1 MSLGYFLD
9 YHLSTDTT
17 TWTEYN
23 LGLALE
29 PTNLKHL
36 NSTWYLTGSEGV
48 LRTTTP
54 QNSSSWVP
62 VHGSL
67 NNTLIQD
74 IVYNP
79 AEDRYVMVGGDRVYS
94 YIGNAAPAVVFTG
107 GNGLDFYR
115 LTYGDGVYVATTYT
129 QDQPSRIY
137 RSVDAVNWNL
147 VYTAPSAQVITD
159 IVYGNNRFVA
169 VGDEGKSYVSSD
181 GLVWT
186 QNNAVSNTL
195 ALNSVI
201 FAAGQFYTA
210 GQLEK
215 VAVSTDGMSW
225 QENPGNSGIMAD
237 YADIAV
243 VGGKAVAVGYTQ
255 DFTTGIINT
264 TTLAVVPIVNSVSVT
279 PGTASVVQGSTEQLS
294 ATVSVSGGAADT
306 VTWSSSDLTGNVS
319 VSNTGLVTVS
329 ATATPGPYTI
339 TATST
344 ENSSKQG
351 TATITVTEAPAV
363 NSVTVTPGTANV
375 VQGSSEQLSVTVN
388 VSGGA
393 ADTVTWSSSDLTGN
407 VLVSNTGLVTVS
419 ATATPGPYT
428 ITATSTEDSSKQGT
442 ATITVT
448 EAPAVNSVT
457 VTPSTANVV
466 QGSSEQL
473 SATVNVSGGAAD
485 TVTWSSSDLT
495 GKVSVSNT
503 GLVTVSATATPG
515 PYTITATSTADSSKQ
530 GTATITVTE
539 APAVNSVTVTPG
551 TANVVQGSSEQLSV
565 TVNVSGGA
573 ADTVTWSSSDLTGNV
588 LVSNTGLVTVSATA
602 TPGPYTITATS
613 TEDSS
618 KQGTAMITVTEAPAV
633 NSVTVT
639 PSAANVVQGSSE
651 QLSATVNVSGG
662 AADTVTWSSSDLT
675 GNVLV
680 SNTGLVTVSATA
692 TPGPYT
698 ITATSTE
705 DSSKQGTATITV
717 TAAPEVPAV
726 NSVTVS
732 PSTASVVQGATE
744 QLNVTVSVSGGAAQT
759 VTWSSSDLTGNVLVS
774 NTGLVTV
781 SATATPGPYTIT
793 ATSTEDSSKQ
803 GTATITVTAAPEV
816 PVEYTVHVANQ
827 AGGTITV
834 NPTTASAGVP
844 ITVSVV
850 PEAGKR
856 LQPGSLKYVF
866 DLEAFPISNGSF
878 LMPAGDVTVTAE
890 FEEIGEQTSEL
901 AMAAPVFDQVRAGY
915 TRPAARPLLMTNAG
929 NTMAVIESVYSSDSN
944 SFELHTGATNIGS
957 GETIDSWTIQPIAGL
972 TAGTYSTVVSAVY
985 GEGAIATATVTFVV
999 QPRRSGGGSS
1009 EDGGST
1015 TPAPNTPGTSDPTP
1029 TEPLPNGVPVLVNG
1043 RAENIGTLDTTTV
1056 NNQTITTITPDSAKL
1071 LEWLEREGNNAVVTI
1086 PVQVDSDMT
1095 TAVLNGGI
1103 VQQLADRSA
1112 VLVFTTPSASYQL
1125 SASQLPLGDIAIDL
1139 GAAANLADVDFKL
1152 TIAKASPADK
1162 NLLQAASSQAGATWL
1177 VEPVH
1182 FTMTATYKD
1191 TTTDINRFSSYVRR
1205 DLLIPDTVDPNQ
1217 ITTGVVVGADGS
1229 IHHVP
1234 TYVRQQDSQ
1243 YYAVINSL
1251 TNSMYSLVWHPVT
1264 FPDTVNHWAENAISN
1279 MGSRM
1284 IVTGVAS
1291 DRFEPNRNI
1300 TRAEFAAMVVRA
1312 LGLTPGQGDTAFT
1325 DVQASQWFA
1334 GYVQTAREYQ
1344 LIEGYEDGRFAP
1356 QDHITREQAMTII
1369 SKAMELTGI
1378 QKTASQEQIEAE
1390 LASFED
1396 QASIADYARAHMAAN
1411 LSQNIAKGRS
1421 ASLLAPKGEIT
1432 RAEVAQL
1439 LQNLLQQSELIQ

>member
-1 MSLGYFLD
+1 
-9 YHLSTDTT
+9 
-17 TWTEYN
+17 
-23 LGLALE
+23 
-29 PTNLKHL
+29 
-36 NSTWYLTGSEGV
+36 
-48 LRTTTP
+48 
-54 QNSSSWVP
+54 
-62 VHGSL
+62 
-67 NNTLIQD
+67 
-74 IVYNP
+74 
-79 AEDRYVMVGGDRVYS
+79 
-94 YIGNAAPAVVFTG
+94 
-107 GNGLDFYR
+107 
-115 LTYGDGVYVATTYT
+115 
-129 QDQPSRIY
+129 
-137 RSVDAVNWNL
+137 
-147 VYTAPSAQVITD
+147 
-159 IVYGNNRFVA
+159 
-169 VGDEGKSYVSSD
+169 
-181 GLVWT
+181 
-186 QNNAVSNTL
+186 
-195 ALNSVI
+195 
-201 FAAGQFYTA
+201 
-210 GQLEK
+210 
-215 VAVSTDGMSW
+215 
-225 QENPGNSGIMAD
+225 
-237 YADIAV
+237 
-243 VGGKAVAVGYTQ
+243 
-255 DFTTGIINT
+255 
-264 TTLAVVPIVNSVSVT
+264 
-279 PGTASVVQGSTEQLS
+279 
-294 ATVSVSGGAADT
+294 
-306 VTWSSSDLTGNVS
+306 
-319 VSNTGLVTVS
+319 
-329 ATATPGPYTI
+329 
-339 TATST
+339 
-344 ENSSKQG
+344 
-351 TATITVTEAPAV
+351 
-363 NSVTVTPGTANV
+363 
-375 VQGSSEQLSVTVN
+375 

-407 VLVSNTGLVTVS
+407 VLVSNTGR
-419 ATATPGPYT
+419 
-428 ITATSTEDSSKQGT
+428 
-442 ATITVT
+442 
-448 EAPAVNSVT
+448 
-457 VTPSTANVV
+457 
-466 QGSSEQL
+466 
-473 SATVNVSGGAAD
+473 
-485 TVTWSSSDLT
+485 
-495 GKVSVSNT
+495 
-503 GLVTVSATATPG
+503 
-515 PYTITATSTADSSKQ
+515 
-530 GTATITVTE
+530 
-539 APAVNSVTVTPG
+539 
-551 TANVVQGSSEQLSV
+551 
-565 TVNVSGGA
+565 
-573 ADTVTWSSSDLTGNV
+573 
-588 LVSNTGLVTVSATA
+588 VTVSATA

-662 AADTVTWSSSDLT
+662 AAD
-675 GNVLV
+675 
-680 SNTGLVTVSATA
+680 
-692 TPGPYT
+692 
-698 ITATSTE
+698 
-705 DSSKQGTATITV
+705 
-717 TAAPEVPAV
+717 
-726 NSVTVS
+726 
-732 PSTASVVQGATE
+732 
-744 QLNVTVSVSGGAAQT
+744 T

-1015 TPAPNTPGTSDPTP
+1015 TPAPNTPGKSDPTP

-1125 SASQLPLGDIAIDL
+1125 STSQLPLGDIAIDL

-1162 NLLQAASSQAGATWL
+1162 NLLQAASSQAGAKWL

-1264 FPDTVNHWAENAISN
+1264 FLDTVNHWAENAISD

-1421 ASLLAPKGEIT
+1421 ASQLAPKGEIT

>member
-1 MSLGYFLD
+1 M
-9 YHLSTDTT
+9 
-17 TWTEYN
+17 
-23 LGLALE
+23 
-29 PTNLKHL
+29 
-36 NSTWYLTGSEGV
+36 
-48 LRTTTP
+48 
-54 QNSSSWVP
+54 
-62 VHGSL
+62 
-67 NNTLIQD
+67 
-74 IVYNP
+74 
-79 AEDRYVMVGGDRVYS
+79 
-94 YIGNAAPAVVFTG
+94 
-107 GNGLDFYR
+107 
-115 LTYGDGVYVATTYT
+115 
-129 QDQPSRIY
+129 
-137 RSVDAVNWNL
+137 
-147 VYTAPSAQVITD
+147 
-159 IVYGNNRFVA
+159 
-169 VGDEGKSYVSSD
+169 
-181 GLVWT
+181 
-186 QNNAVSNTL
+186 
-195 ALNSVI
+195 
-201 FAAGQFYTA
+201 
-210 GQLEK
+210 
-215 VAVSTDGMSW
+215 
-225 QENPGNSGIMAD
+225 
-237 YADIAV
+237 
-243 VGGKAVAVGYTQ
+243 
-255 DFTTGIINT
+255 
-264 TTLAVVPIVNSVSVT
+264 
-279 PGTASVVQGSTEQLS
+279 
-294 ATVSVSGGAADT
+294 
-306 VTWSSSDLTGNVS
+306 
-319 VSNTGLVTVS
+319 
-329 ATATPGPYTI
+329 
-339 TATST
+339 
-344 ENSSKQG
+344 
-351 TATITVTEAPAV
+351 
-363 NSVTVTPGTANV
+363 
-375 VQGSSEQLSVTVN
+375 VQGSSEQLTATVN

-428 ITATSTEDSSKQGT
+428 ITATSTEDSSKQGA

-448 EAPAVNSVT
+448 AAPAVNSVT
-457 VTPSTANVV
+457 VSPSTANVV
-466 QGSSEQL
+466 QGATEQL

-495 GKVSVSNT
+495 GNVSVSNT

-515 PYTITATSTADSSKQ
+515 PHTITATSTEDSSKQ
-530 GTATITVTE
+530 GTATITVTA

-551 TANVVQGSSEQLSV
+551 TANVVQGATEQLSA
-565 TVNVSGGA
+565 TVSVSGGA

-588 LVSNTGLVTVSATA
+588 LVSNTGLVSVSATA

-618 KQGTAMITVTEAPAV
+618 KQGTATITVTAAPEVPAV

-639 PSAANVVQGSSE
+639 PSTANVVQGATE

-662 AADTVTWSSSDLT
+662 AAQTVTWSSSDLT

-732 PSTASVVQGATE
+732 PSTANVVQGSTE
-744 QLNVTVSVSGGAAQT
+744 QLSATVNVSGGAAQT

-774 NTGLVTV
+774 NTGLVSV
-781 SATATPGPYTIT
+781 SATATPGPYTIM

-856 LQPGSLKYVF
+856 LQPGSLKYIF
-866 DLEAFPISNGSF
+866 DLEAFTISNGSF

-890 FEEIGEQTSEL
+890 FEDIGEQTSEL
-901 AMAAPVFDQVRAGY
+901 AIAAPVFDQVRAGY

-944 SFELHTGATNIGS
+944 SFALHTGATNIGS

-999 QPRRSGGGSS
+999 LPRRSGGGSS

-1015 TPAPNTPGTSDPTP
+1015 TPVPNSPGTSDPTP

-1043 RAENIGTLDTTTV
+1043 RAENIGMLDTTTV
-1056 NNQTITTITPDSAKL
+1056 NNQTITTITPDSVKL

-1086 PVQVDSDMT
+1086 PVQVDSDRT

-1103 VQQLADRSA
+1103 VQQLAERSA

-1125 SASQLPLGDIAIDL
+1125 SGSQLPWGDIAIDL

-1162 NLLQAASSQAGATWL
+1162 NLLQAASNQAGTTWL

-1182 FTMTATYKD
+1182 FTMTATYKN

-1205 DLLIPDTVDPNQ
+1205 DLLIPDTVNPNQ
-1217 ITTGVVVGADGS
+1217 ITTGVVVGPDGS

-1264 FPDTVNHWAENAISN
+1264 FPDTVNHWAENAISD

-1284 IVTGVAS
+1284 IVTGVAP
-1291 DRFEPNRNI
+1291 DRFEPNRYI

-1312 LGLTPGQGDTAFT
+1312 LGLTPGKGDTSFT

-1344 LIEGYEDGRFAP
+1344 LIEGYEDARFAP
-1356 QDHITREQAMTII
+1356 QDHITREQAMTIM
-1369 SKAMELTGI
+1369 SKAMVLTGI
-1378 QKTASQEQIEAE
+1378 QTTASQEQIEAE
-1390 LASFED
+1390 LASFKD
-1396 QASIADYARAHMAAN
+1396 QSSIAGYARAHMAAN

-1421 ASLLAPKGEIT
+1421 ASTLAPKGQIT